1 MTSTIQE
8 LLSWTLRPP
17 LTLPGHRTLRD
28 FFLLYA
34 KGKRLKEPDIRE
46 LSEVLRANC
55 LHHPGCIGYHD
66 KRDATSKGP
75 ALQTQFYYVSATT
88 NSAQQAQAAG
98 GKINPHKHNISIS
111 GEHTDYGLRKKMTHV
126 RTFPVMLD
134 NEKIETS
141 YLKET
146 GLLFSYADPQ
156 MEYLTGMALMM
167 LQASENYFGPD
178 SAPENNYVFIPYHLG
193 FITGI
198 LDANSKIDTRH
209 KLLHAGATQATFN
222 PVAADELKFSIHLN
236 DYLPPERFTRAQQAL
251 HDKLIELFPPADS
264 GQFAEAMDAYLLG
277 ETTPAG
283 ERKSV
288 GLRKM
293 EELMQTPEW
302 FEAVQRTG
310 LNRFRRPSASFTH
323 EHTS

>member
-8 LLSWTLRPP
+8 LLSWTSRPA

-34 KGKRLKEPDIRE
+34 NGKRLKEPDISELRE
-46 LSEVLRANC
+46 VSRANC

-66 KRDATSKGP
+66 KRDASSKGP
-75 ALQTQFYYVSATT
+75 ALQTQFYYVSATV
-88 NSAQQAQAAG
+88 NMLQQAQAEG
-98 GKINPHKHNISIS
+98 GKINPYKHNIYIS

-126 RTFPVMLD
+126 RTFPVTLD

-146 GLLFSYADPQ
+146 GMLFSYADPHT
-156 MEYLTGMALMM
+156 EYLTGMALLL
-167 LQASENYFGPD
+167 LQASESYFGPD
-178 SAPENNYVFIPYHLG
+178 SEPENNHVFIPYHQG
-193 FITGI
+193 FITGV
-198 LDANSKIDTRH
+198 LDTNSNIDTRH
-209 KLLHAGATQATFN
+209 KLMHAGATHASFN
-222 PVAADELKFSIHLN
+222 PVAADELRFSIHLN
-236 DYLPPERFTRAQQAL
+236 DYLPPERFTRAQKAL
-251 HDKLIELFPPADS
+251 YDKLIELFPLTDS

-277 ETTPAG
+277 ETAPAA
-283 ERKSV
+283 EHKSA

-293 EELMQTPEW
+293 EDLMQKPEW

-323 EHTS
+323 EHHN